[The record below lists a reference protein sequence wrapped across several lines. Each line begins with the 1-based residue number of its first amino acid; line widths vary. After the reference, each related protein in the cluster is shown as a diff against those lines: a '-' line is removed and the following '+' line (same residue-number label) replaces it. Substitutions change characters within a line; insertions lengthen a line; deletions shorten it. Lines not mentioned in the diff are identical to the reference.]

1 VPDALLDIGPASV
14 LVLPGR
20 TDVVQVDELIL
31 PGGGRGEV
39 FVEDGDTLVHVAA
52 GSVTGDQLVRAVLR
66 SAGFAPGD
74 DVLDLAV
81 VCDGGVDR
89 SVLSADRE
97 HRLLSTR
104 VWDGREDGPVAA
116 VVGLAPSRVETDVVD
131 DPRDL
136 LGDTLR
142 LLDDLHAEPSQ
153 AHQVHVFTR
162 RISDDRELTGAP
174 GDRVDDDGLAAGALA
189 EADMVV
195 ASWGPLPPGADDAL
209 DEVLQL
215 LRDAREAGARVLVRA
230 VDGEV
235 ATQGSP
241 RQPAGGRPAR
251 GTHLVEA
258 PVDWLHGAP
267 LT

>member
-1 VPDALLDIGPASV
+1 MPQDLLDIGPASV
-14 LVLPGR
+14 LVLPGV
-20 TDVVQVDELIL
+20 TDAVHVDELLL

-66 SAGFAPGD
+66 SAGFQPGD
-74 DVLDLAV
+74 GRLDLAV
-81 VCDGGVDR
+81 VCDRGVDR
-89 SVLSADRE
+89 SVLTADRE

-104 VWDGREDGPVAA
+104 VWDEREDGPVVA

-131 DPRDL
+131 DPRHL
-136 LGDTLR
+136 LGDTLE
-142 LLDDLHAEPSQ
+142 LLADLRAEPSQ

-162 RISDDRELTGAP
+162 RVAQDSDLAGAP
-174 GDRVDDDGLAAGALA
+174 GDRVDDGGLAAGALA
-189 EADMVV
+189 EADLVV
-195 ASWGPLPPGADDAL
+195 ASWGPVPHGSDAAV
-209 DEVLQL
+209 DEVLGL

-230 VDGEV
+230 LDGDV
-235 ATQGSP
+235 VTQGVP

-258 PVDWLHGAP
+258 PLDWLHGAP
-267 LT
+267 LD

>member
-1 VPDALLDIGPASV
+1 MPDALLDIGPANV

-20 TDVVQVDELIL
+20 TDVVQVDELLL

-66 SAGFAPGD
+66 SPGFDTGGA
-74 DVLDLAV
+74 VLDLAV

-131 DPRDL
+131 DPRHL
-136 LGDTLR
+136 LGDTLE
-142 LLDDLHAEPSQ
+142 LLADLRAEPSQ
-153 AHQVHVFTR
+153 AHQLHVFTR
-162 RISDDRELTGAP
+162 RVSEGKELTGAP

-195 ASWGPLPPGADDAL
+195 ASWGPVPPGSDDAL
-209 DEVLQL
+209 EEVLEQL
-215 LRDAREAGARVLVRA
+215 RAARDAGARVLVRA

-235 ATQGSP
+235 VTQGSP
-241 RQPAGGRPAR
+241 RQPGGGRPAR

-258 PVDWLHGAP
+258 PADWLHGAP
-267 LT
+267 IS